1 MHLYTRRRSKRSR
14 ALCERVAFC
23 TRCPPARACVCYGVA
38 RGTGILTHSRAGTR
52 GSAAEVP
59 EEPGHLWGGW
69 SRREPAVP
77 MRGVA
82 GGWGG
87 PVSCCCRDKWRH
99 DEWWNAA
106 HLVSYSSGGQKSKV
120 GPAGLKSRCWQGCAP
135 SGGSKREEFS
145 SLSLF
150 EGPRAPAGS
159 WPPPSVFKASIFRVP
174 LTLPL
179 AVWSHSRT
187 FLRTLEIMLGSSR

>member
-1 MHLYTRRRSKRSR
+1 MCLLRRRPRNR
-14 ALCERVAFC
+14 DPDAQQGWYPGLCGR
-23 TRCPPARACVCYGVA
+23 GA
-38 RGTGILTHSRAGTR
+38 RGAGAPAGRVEPTGTCGADAR
-52 GSAAEVP
+52 G
-59 EEPGHLWGGW
+59 G
-69 SRREPAVP
+69 RRG
-77 MRGVA
+77 RGE
-82 GGWGG
+82 

-179 AVWSHSRT
+179 AVRSHSRT